1 MQVQKK
7 KVLEIQDSTCSHS
20 SGIRSCRCLRSGMTR
35 LSFLA
40 WMAVGWAT
48 FAAALGGFVTM
59 IARFLAPNVDYEPP
73 QSFRV
78 GFPNQYGRDEVA
90 TQWKAKYG
98 IWIVRME
105 DRIIALSTTC
115 THLGCTPNWLE
126 SEGKFKC
133 PCHGS
138 GFRRTGINFE
148 GPAPRP
154 LERFKIG
161 LDIDGVLV
169 VDKSTKFRAER
180 GQWEDPQSF
189 VVV

>member
-1 MQVQKK
+1 
-7 KVLEIQDSTCSHS
+7 
-20 SGIRSCRCLRSGMTR
+20 MTR
-35 LSFLA
+35 LSFIA
-40 WMAVGWAT
+40 WMTAGWVA
-48 FAAALGGFVTM
+48 FAGAAGGFATM

-78 GFPNQYGRDEVA
+78 GPPDLYATGEVA

-105 DRIIALSTTC
+105 DRIVALSTTC

-154 LERFKIG
+154 LERFKIV
-161 LDIDGVLV
+161 LDPDGALL
-169 VDKSTKFRAER
+169 VDKSIKFRAER
-180 GQWEDPQSF
+180 GQWDDPESF
-189 VVV
+189 VAV

>member
-1 MQVQKK
+1 MTTRNSEAPDEQAVACGNSC
-7 KVLEIQDSTCSHS
+7 STCSCH
-20 SGIRSCRCLRSGMTR
+20 CRKAGVTR
-35 LSFLA
+35 LGFMV

-48 FAAALGGFVTM
+48 FAAAIGGFLTM

-78 GFPNQYGRDEVA
+78 GAPDLYGTGEVA

-138 GFRRTGINFE
+138 GFRRTGVNFE

-161 LDIDGVLV
+161 LDEDGMLV

-180 GQWEDPQSF
+180 GQWDDPESF
-189 VVV
+189 VAV